1 MVGFEFRLE
10 SPLIH
15 HSPFTRNHLLRTGL
29 VVVSLLLAACS
40 NTQVATFEVSGVAL
54 AGPTCPVETEPPDPA
69 CAPRPVVGA
78 VIEALDSSDSI
89 EGSAVTG
96 NDGSF
101 TFSLPAGDYTIVSQP
116 AEGLMGV
123 PSPLEVTVVD
133 GPVDLGVLEYDTGI
147 R

>member
-1 MVGFEFRLE
+1 MVRMWLAV
-10 SPLIH
+10 LI
-15 HSPFTRNHLLRTGL
+15 L
-29 VVVSLLLAACS
+29 VAACAE
-40 NTQVATFEVSGVAL
+40 TEVVIFEVSGLAL
-54 AGPTCPVETEPPDPA
+54 AGPTCPVETNPPDPA

-78 VIEALDSSDSI
+78 VIEALDSSESVQA
-89 EGSAVTG
+89 SAVTG
-96 NDGSF
+96 DDGGF
-101 TFSLPAGDYTIVSQP
+101 TLSLPAGDYTIVAQS